1 MCEIITRLIYVV
13 FYPTS
18 SYACVMVETAPSGTT
33 PPPALVRALLR
44 VLRPLAR
51 LLLGHGVTYPYLANL
66 LKMVFVDVAA
76 HDFPLPEKAQ
86 TVSRLSL
93 LTGVHRKDVK
103 RLMHEPRAADEVP
116 PAVSLGAELV
126 ARWNANPD
134 YLDAA
139 GRPRPLARFAS
150 EDGAVSFEA
159 LVAGVNKDIR
169 PRAVLDE
176 WLHLGVARLDD
187 DGRVHLST
195 DAFVPRHGF
204 DEKAFYFGQNVHDH
218 LAATAHNLMQN
229 EPPFLERSVYYDNL
243 TPASVAKLAAL
254 SKTLGMQTLQA
265 INREARKL
273 ARQDASA
280 AEAKQRMN
288 FGVYFFSEP
297 GGEKRK
303 SD

>member
-1 MCEIITRLIYVV
+1 MT
-13 FYPTS
+13 
-18 SYACVMVETAPSGTT
+18 ETAASGTT

-44 VLRPLAR
+44 VLRPLVR
-51 LLLGHGVTYPYLANL
+51 LLLEHGVTYPYLANL
-66 LKMVFVDVAA
+66 LKTVFVDVAA
-76 HDFPLPEKAQ
+76 HDFPLPGKAQ
-86 TVSRLSL
+86 TDSRLSL

-103 RLMHEPRAADEVP
+103 RLVRAPHATDEVP

-126 ARWNANPD
+126 ARWSTDAD
-134 YLDAA
+134 YVDTA
-139 GRPRPLARFAS
+139 GRPRPLARFAT
-150 EDGAVSFEA
+150 EDGSVSFEA

-169 PRAVLDE
+169 PRVVLDE
-176 WLHLGVARLDD
+176 WLRLGVARLDD
-187 DGRVHLST
+187 DSRVHLNT

-218 LAATAHNLMQN
+218 LAATAHNLMQG
-229 EPPFLERSVYYDNL
+229 EPPFLERSVYYENL
-243 TPASVAKLAAL
+243 TPASVAKLAEL

-273 ARQDASA
+273 ARADANA

-297 GGEKRK
+297 GTEERK
-303 SD
+303 ND